1 MPADDNQMPARR
13 DAEAEAIDFEVVD
26 DGRGIDH
33 SRKDDGPEAAFS
45 PADFAAMAPD
55 MIVQAFR
62 GMLKQKLKRWFIRS
76 LIWCAVLLIFYEDH
90 GWARVAFA
98 IWAFIA
104 GVHLAFL
111 LYGWYASGRQGAR
124 LAQVFGGLGGLSGRM
139 RDP

>member
-1 MPADDNQMPARR
+1 MSAEANDGPAAKEP
-13 DAEAEAIDFEVVD
+13 EAEALDFEVID

-33 SRKDDGPEAAFS
+33 SRAGGQTVSPE
-45 PADFAAMAPD
+45 DLAAMAPD

-62 GMLKQKLKRWFIRS
+62 GMIKEKLKRWFVRN
-76 LIWCAVLLIFYEDH
+76 LVWATVLLIFWEH
-90 GWARVAFA
+90 KWVRVVFA

-124 LAQVFGGLGGLSGRM
+124 LAQVFGGLGGGLHGRM
-139 RDP
+139 RDE